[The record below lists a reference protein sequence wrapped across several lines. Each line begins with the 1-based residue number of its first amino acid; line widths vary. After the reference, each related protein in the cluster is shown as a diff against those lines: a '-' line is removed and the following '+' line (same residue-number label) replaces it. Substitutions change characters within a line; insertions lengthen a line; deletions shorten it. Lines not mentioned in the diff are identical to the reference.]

1 MTHSVSSPSVLTFG
15 EAMAMFVAN
24 TTGTLADIEHFQR
37 RLAGAD
43 NNVAIG
49 LARLGFHVSW
59 LSRVGNDGFGQ
70 FIRQALEAEGIDGR
84 HIHTDSQHPTGL
96 LFKERAS
103 GGADPKVT
111 YFRRGSAASHLSPN
125 DADGVDFDALRH
137 VHATGITPALSDSAC
152 QLTRHIMEQAR
163 LRGATISFDPNL
175 RPSLWPSETK
185 MRDTLN
191 ELASLA
197 DWVLPGLSEG
207 QLLTGQKTPYDIAG
221 YYLDQGASA
230 VIIKLGP
237 EGSYYRGTLA
247 GHEESFTV
255 EGCHV
260 AEVVDTVGAGD
271 GFAVGVISAL
281 LDGCSAHQAAQRGNL
296 IGAQAIQVIGDMEG
310 LPHRPQL
317 QALEAEQTF

>member
-15 EAMAMFVAN
+15 EAMAMFVAD
-24 TTGTLADIEHFQR
+24 TPGSLADIVHFHR

-70 FIRQALEAEGIDGR
+70 FIRQALEVEGIDGR

-137 VHATGITPALSDSAC
+137 VHATGITVPLTHGAC
-152 QLTRHIMEQAR
+152 V
-163 LRGATISFDPNL
+163 
-175 RPSLWPSETK
+175 PSKRVT
-185 MRDTLN
+185 
-191 ELASLA
+191 ASTS
-197 DWVLPGLSEG
+197 LPGSTCMKYCSEW
-207 QLLTGQKTPYDIAG
+207 
-221 YYLDQGASA
+221 
-230 VIIKLGP
+230 
-237 EGSYYRGTLA
+237 
-247 GHEESFTV
+247 
-255 EGCHV
+255 
-260 AEVVDTVGAGD
+260 
-271 GFAVGVISAL
+271 
-281 LDGCSAHQAAQRGNL
+281 
-296 IGAQAIQVIGDMEG
+296 
-310 LPHRPQL
+310 
-317 QALEAEQTF
+317 